1 MASVNQPKINGGVSV
16 VNMAQNKYT
25 VRQDRNISMKA
36 NNGPSM
42 SMAQNNQSTNVT
54 TGVTTTYLES
64 ALSKPYNANNY
75 LESLNKTTQANAVDS
90 GIVENF
96 SAVASQPLQEAVKM
110 AASEVAV

>member
-16 VNMAQNKYT
+16 VNMAQNKYA
-25 VRQDRNISMKA
+25 RQDRNIVMKA

-75 LESLNKTTQANAVDS
+75 LESLNKTAQTNAVDS

>member
-16 VNMAQNKYT
+16 VNMAQNKYA
-25 VRQDRNISMKA
+25 RQDRNIVMKA

-64 ALSKPYNANNY
+64 TLSKPYNANNY
-75 LESLNKTTQANAVDS
+75 LESLNKNAQTNAVDS

>member
-36 NNGPSM
+36 NAN
-42 SMAQNNQSTNVT
+42 MAQNNQSHNVT

-75 LESLNKTTQANAVDS
+75 LESLNKTAQTNAVDS

>member
-36 NNGPSM
+36 NNGPS
-42 SMAQNNQSTNVT
+42 QNNQSHNVT

-75 LESLNKTTQANAVDS
+75 LESLNKTAQTNAVDS

>member
-25 VRQDRNISMKA
+25 VRQDRNIVMKA

-42 SMAQNNQSTNVT
+42 SNNQSHNVT

-64 ALSKPYNANNY
+64 TLSKPYNANNY
-75 LESLNKTTQANAVDS
+75 LESLNKNAQTNAVDS